1 MNPIGIIAII
11 FIAWNIIVFAI
22 YGTDKRKAKRGVQRI
37 SENNLLISAALLGG
51 LGALL
56 GMYAFRHK
64 TKHTKF
70 KVGVPLL
77 LILNVILAIIL
88 YRFL

>member
-1 MNPIGIIAII
+1 LNWIEFVTTALVV
-11 FIAWNIIVFAI
+11 WNALVFLT
-22 YGTDKRKAKRGVQRI
+22 YGLDKRRAKQNRRRI
-37 SENNLLISAALLGG
+37 SEKILLLSAALLGG
-51 LGALL
+51 PGALL

-77 LILNVILAIIL
+77 LVLNVILAIIL
-88 YRFL
+88 YRYL

>member
-1 MNPIGIIAII
+1 MNWIEFVTTALVV
-11 FIAWNIIVFAI
+11 WNALVFLT
-22 YGTDKRKAKRGVQRI
+22 YGLDKRRAKQNRRRI
-37 SENNLLISAALLGG
+37 SEKILLLSAALLGG
-51 LGALL
+51 PGALL

-77 LILNVILAIIL
+77 LVLNVILAIIL
-88 YRFL
+88 YRYL